1 MTRLLTLLLFSLG
14 ICVAGVWTARP
25 AHAAFMYSFTIDGFT
40 DGASLTVSF
49 DGADANNDGVIVG
62 FYPPDCGCGGSDT
75 TEITSLSVSFT
86 GNFLIRSFSGFSTDF
101 TDTLASLWFD
111 SGFGDGYDLIYVLD
125 PNGGYFPPDG
135 VAAGDA
141 AIQFGGM
148 IDNLYTD
155 VFGARCGTNFAN
167 SLVEINGFCA
177 VLTRDVDQGSQFD
190 VAIDAPEPMSLA
202 VLGSGLGLLAV
213 ARRRRSTTAIAA

>member
-25 AHAAFMYSFTIDGFT
+25 AYAAFMYSFTIDGFT

-49 DGADANNDGVIVG
+49 NGADANSDGVIVG
-62 FYPPDCGCGGSDT
+62 FYPPDCGCGPDA
-75 TEITSLSVSFT
+75 TEITVLSVSFT
-86 GNFLIRSFSGFSTDF
+86 GNSLIGAFSGFSTDF

-111 SGFGDGYDLIYVLD
+111 SGVGDGYDLTYVLD
-125 PNGGYFPPDG
+125 PNGGSFPPDG

-141 AIQFGGM
+141 FISFGGV
-148 IDNLYTD
+148 IDNVYTE
-155 VFGARCGTNFAN
+155 VFGARCGTSFAN
-167 SLVEINGFCA
+167 SLMQIIGYCA
-177 VLTRDVDQGSQFD
+177 ELSRYADPEPQFD

-202 VLGSGLGLLAV
+202 ILGSGLGLLAV
-213 ARRRRSTTAIAA
+213 ARRRRSAAIAA